1 MTSEK
6 TIACLMRAIGYVRVS
21 TEEQATDGCSL
32 AAQIEKL
39 RAYAA
44 LYQIELVDI
53 LVERG
58 ASAKTLDRPELQKAL
73 ERLDRGEADGI
84 LIPKLDRLSRS
95 VGDWDYLIKNYFG
108 EKAGF
113 QLWSVADA
121 IDTRTAAGRMVL
133 NILMSVA
140 QWERETTS
148 ERTRDTLKSKK
159 NRGEKTGGL
168 IPFGYE
174 LGADQVGAG
183 GRAVKTLQ
191 PCAAEQEILALIRE
205 LRAGGMKLQA
215 IAAELERRGIARR
228 GVVKWEHTFLSRL
241 LKRDERAA

>member
-1 MTSEK
+1 
-6 TIACLMRAIGYVRVS
+6 VS

-32 AAQIEKL
+32 DAQIEKL
-39 RAYAA
+39 KAYAA
-44 LYQIELVDI
+44 LYGIELVDI
-53 LVERG
+53 LVEAG
-58 ASAKTLDRPELQKAL
+58 VSAKTLDRPELEKAL

-148 ERTRDTLKSKK
+148 ERTRDTLQSKK
-159 NRGEKTGGL
+159 ARGEKTGGE
-168 IPFGYE
+168 IPFGYTVGE
-174 LGADQVGAG
+174 PTIGAG
-183 GRAVKTLQ
+183 GKLIKTLK
-191 PCAAEQEILALIRE
+191 PCPVEQAILETIRQ
-205 LRAGGMKLQA
+205 LRDSGMTLQG
-215 IAAELERRGIARR
+215 IAAELTSRGIARR

-241 LKRDERAA
+241 LKRAA